1 MKQPLKIHE
10 AFYAKWSQTN
20 GLTRNQ
26 LPSVACAYIDVSN
39 ESLDICI
46 RITDI
51 LLLLDLVEICHNQ
64 KVFPLANYSIY
75 PDQQASELI
84 S

>member
-26 LPSVACAYIDVSN
+26 LPSVAYAYIDVSH

-51 LLLLDLVEICHNQ
+51 LLDTILRFSGNMSQ
-64 KVFPLANYSIY
+64 SKSISSSQLFNL
-75 PDQQASELI
+75 PRPAS
-84 S
+84 